1 MELKTLIEE
10 LRKGGAWQFANDRV
24 MRGFQG
30 GKRVEVGTKIVASV
44 GGLSGNK
51 LKLPLD
57 SLDDKSKAD
66 DSTILKAA
74 STCIGCGMSLGSD
87 EIEAAVA
94 KATTMRGFLRIVRK
108 KIEHKEECSLS

>member
-1 MELKTLIEE
+1 VELKE
-10 LRKGGAWQFANDRV
+10 LVEKLREGNAWQFANDRV

-30 GKRVEVGTKIVASV
+30 GKRVEVGSKIVASV
-44 GGLSGNK
+44 GGLPGGV

-108 KIEHKEECSLS
+108 KIEHKEECSLA